1 VTPIPSP
8 DLLPAP
14 GPLWLFKVLLWAT
27 FLLHLL
33 FMNATWGG
41 SLLLS
46 VFLFKGR
53 EKHLEVA
60 RGLAALLPY
69 ATALAIVFGVAPL
82 LLIQVLHG
90 RLFYTASILLG
101 TPFLL
106 VIPVLLAA
114 YALLYLLRGRLA
126 GAWRPA
132 PYVALLVTALFGYVG
147 FVQANLFALL
157 TDPERFRQKYLDHP
171 AGLQFNLADFTVLPR
186 FLHVLLASV
195 ALAGLYV
202 AIRGAK
208 RLPADPETGRWQFR
222 SGITWFAGATLVN
235 FAVGI
240 WWLLALSPES
250 MRSLMGGS
258 LLGTVAFAVGLAGGL
273 AALVLSLLGIN
284 SVKAGPFLHAAGGCL
299 ILTILSMVLMRDA
312 TREAALAA
320 QGVIPP
326 VVLPQWGAIALFLL
340 LFAGGVALCLWM
352 LARLARAS
360 AGRPSEAA
368 PRPGLSDS
376 GLHKVDPAE
385 SGVRK
390 LIPSDSQPLKI
401 PGPPSSGV
409 RRLDDEE

>member
-1 VTPIPSP
+1 VTPVPSP

-14 GPLWLFKVLLWAT
+14 GPYWLFKALLWTT

-46 VFLFKGR
+46 AFLFKGR

-60 RGLAALLPY
+60 RSLAALLPY
-69 ATALAIVFGVAPL
+69 ATAMAIVFGVAPL
-82 LLIQVLHG
+82 LFIQVIHG
-90 RLFYTASILLG
+90 RLFYSASILLG
-101 TPFLL
+101 APFLL

-114 YALLYLLRGRLA
+114 YSLLYLLRRKLSQ
-126 GAWRPA
+126 AWGPG
-132 PYVALLVTALFGYVG
+132 PYVSLLVTALLGYVG
-147 FVQANLFALL
+147 FVQANVFALL

-171 AGLQFNLADFTVLPR
+171 AGFQFNLADFTVLPR
-186 FLHVLLASV
+186 FFHVLLASV

-208 RLPADPETGRWQFR
+208 RLPADPEVGRWQFR

-240 WWLLALSPES
+240 WWLLVLPPES
-250 MRSLMGGS
+250 LRSLMGGS
-258 LLGTVAFAVGLAGGL
+258 LLGTIAFAVGLAAGL
-273 AALVLSLLGIN
+273 GALVLSLLGIN
-284 SVKAGPFLHAAGGCL
+284 SVKAGAFLHAAGGCL
-299 ILTILSMVLMRDA
+299 VLTILAMVLMRDV

-320 QGVIPP
+320 QSPGRSVEI
-326 VVLPQWGAIALFLL
+326 PQWGAILLFLV
-340 LFAGGVALCLWM
+340 LFAGGAALCAWM
-352 LARLARAS
+352 LARLRRAS
-360 AGRPSEAA
+360 VEGQTETA
-368 PRPGLSDS
+368 PRPGLGDS